1 MAGGCG
7 EKSSGSAAKA
17 EETLEAS
24 KETAIN
30 RRRFNGI
37 NGHYQGQHAALWNVR

>member
-7 EKSSGSAAKA
+7 AKSSGSAASA
-17 EETLEAS
+17 DEILEAS

-37 NGHYQGQHAALWNVR
+37 SSGH